1 MNLILI
7 KIDIGYN
14 QYMNYGNKSNNRR
27 MYQPKTSITNQ
38 IITEQEKLA
47 AETALRSLK
56 QKMANKEKKPIR
68 QTNTANQGRR
78 IQNYN
83 NVNMKGNNYI
93 HMSNTPNYNNNMK
106 YNYPTNVTEIN
117 KNKGYYSNLKQNM
130 NKKPITAN
138 EYKNNHNYNAN
149 NNNVD
154 LNEDDIYMNQ
164 NNYQKRNYNQNKY
177 NINNRNNNYKN
188 ANNNNNYYKNYSNNL
203 SSNYSNNNN
212 YPNNYEMGKQKRIS
226 NASAIQPKNNLNIN
240 NYNNYNYNQQEI
252 ENDDPRPI
260 GGGLTADQVPNV
272 SLPTTPCPHC
282 GRSFNSNAFSKH
294 IKICEK
300 VFLKKRKAYNSQKY
314 RFIESEQVSLMKQG
328 AMKEKMN
335 PLLNKK
341 KTGAIPKWKLQSM
354 AFRAICNPGK
364 NKPPNQVMMMNVN
377 KNGINNNMANNKNRG
392 GNKINNNIIKSD
404 TTGYE
409 NMGGAM
415 NYAVAYG
422 YKHCEFCNRNY
433 NEDAYNKHLN
443 FCKRRFENEQ
453 LKNKAKKQANNNSGI
468 KNQYSKGIYGSVKYN
483 NNVKYT
489 KKK

>member
-1 MNLILI
+1 
-7 KIDIGYN
+7 
-14 QYMNYGNKSNNRR
+14 MNYGSKSNNRR
-27 MYQPKTSITNQ
+27 VYQPKTSITNQ

-78 IQNYN
+78 MQNYN
-83 NVNMKGNNYI
+83 NANIKGNNNIY
-93 HMSNTPNYNNNMK
+93 MSHTPNYNNNMK
-106 YNYPTNVTEIN
+106 YNYPTNMTEIN
-117 KNKGYYSNLKQNM
+117 KNKGYYQNMNKNNM

-138 EYKNNHNYNAN
+138 EYKNNHNYNN
-149 NNNVD
+149 NNNHE
-154 LNEDDIYMNQ
+154 LNDNDICMNQ
-164 NNYQKRNYNQNKY
+164 NNYQKRNYNPNQY
-177 NINNRNNNYKN
+177 NMINRTNNYKN
-188 ANNNNNYYKNYSNNL
+188 ANSNNNYYKNYTNNL
-203 SSNYSNNNN
+203 SNNYSNNNN
-212 YPNNYEMGKQKRIS
+212 YNNNYQVGKPKRIS
-226 NASAIQPKNNLNIN
+226 NASALPNKNNLNIN
-240 NYNNYNYNQQEI
+240 NYNNYNYNQKMSSQED

-272 SLPTTPCPHC
+272 SLPTKPCPHC

-300 VFLKKRKAYNSQKY
+300 VFLQKRKAYNAQQY
-314 RFIESEQVSLMKQG
+314 RFTDSEQASLMKQG

-341 KTGAIPKWKLQSM
+341 KTGEIPKWKLQSM

-364 NKPPNQVMMMNVN
+364 NNPNNQ
-377 KNGINNNMANNKNRG
+377 KIINNTKIKGGNIKNNNKMNS
-392 GNKINNNIIKSD
+392 N
-404 TTGYE
+404 GYE
-409 NMGGAM
+409 NMPQTM
-415 NYAVAYG
+415 NYAMAYD

-433 NEDAYNKHLN
+433 NEEAYNKHLN
-443 FCKRRFENEQ
+443 FCKRRYENEK
-453 LKNKAKKQANNNSGI
+453 LKSKTKKQTNSNNSGI
-468 KNQYSKGIYGSVKYN
+468 KNQYSKGIYGNVKYN

>member
-1 MNLILI
+1 
-7 KIDIGYN
+7 
-14 QYMNYGNKSNNRR
+14 MNYGNKSNNRR
-27 MYQPKTSITNQ
+27 VYQPKTSITNQ

-56 QKMANKEKKPIR
+56 QKMANKEKKPLR

-106 YNYPTNVTEIN
+106 YNYPTNMTEIN
-117 KNKGYYSNLKQNM
+117 KTKGYYSNVKQNNM

-164 NNYQKRNYNQNKY
+164 NNYQKRNYNQNQY
-177 NINNRNNNYKN
+177 NMSNRNNNYKN

-203 SSNYSNNNN
+203 SNNYSNNNN
-212 YPNNYEMGKQKRIS
+212 YTNNYEIGKPKRIS
-226 NASAIQPKNNLNIN
+226 NASAIPPKNNLNVN
-240 NYNNYNYNQQEI
+240 NYNNYNYNQEEN

-300 VFLKKRKAYNSQKY
+300 VFLKKRKAYNSQKH
-314 RFIESEQVSLMKQG
+314 RFTESEQVSLMKQG
-328 AMKEKMN
+328 ALKEKMN

-364 NKPPNQVMMMNVN
+364 NKPVNQAMMMNGN
-377 KNGINNNMANNKNRG
+377 KNGMNNNMTNNKNRG
-392 GNKINNNIIKSD
+392 GNKINNNHVIKSD
-404 TTGYE
+404 NTGYE

-415 NYAVAYG
+415 NYAAAYG

-443 FCKRRFENEQ
+443 FCKRRYENEQ
-453 LKNKAKKQANNNSGI
+453 LKNKAKKSTNNNNSGI
-468 KNQYSKGIYGSVKYN
+468 KSQYSKGIYGSVKYN